1 MRLTA
6 IRFALL
12 SLQLLLTCKLVA
24 AELPP
29 GLSRFN
35 PAGLSND
42 WKYEGSA
49 FQVLAHPSPTGT
61 LSVLRLQHPKR
72 GYLLTI
78 SEVGTRQAETT
89 GFVREGVAFYVP
101 TFSTF
106 PVHQFRNL
114 LRNTYYYAPPDEPV
128 AQGEWIDEG
137 LAFYAYKSKTDAPQQ
152 KSLAS
157 DSSKLVNVARYRN
170 LVSGNYLFT
179 TGHESPYQVGA
190 FYFGTFSPNGRNIIT
205 GTESVYG
212 RRNDWWGGV
221 EDFYG
226 KQSGI
231 RKDQRGWS
239 GDWSYLKPAI
249 GYYDQ
254 HSVTTLEKHIHQ
266 AADAGLSFFS
276 FYWYSSKG
284 EGGESLAEGL
294 HSFLAAKN
302 STLLKFNLALYAH
315 PWDEN
320 MAIDSTNAP
329 EVARRLVGYFAKP
342 NYLRLPDGRPVLVIG
357 DHRNIRGADGRQCT
371 NIQCHLNALGD
382 FVALLKKTTIAAIG
396 ISPFVEVQ
404 QSGPGW
410 DMAVGIDGTTCII
423 PPTPIQGGTPYPK
436 LDETVFAPLTK
447 SGRPVS
453 PCMLE
458 NFDERPRQ
466 DILIKDRNAIRYL
479 IGKSDALFRQNLLSA
494 KRFSDHEYAET
505 RNPATRLIYLYA
517 WNEWHEGGI
526 LEPNVESDAHDL
538 NLVTDVF
545 QLPRIP
551 SPCLEQNAC

>member
-1 MRLTA
+1 M
-6 IRFALL
+6 RFALL
-12 SLQLLLTCKLVA
+12 FLQVLLTCELVA

-29 GLSRFN
+29 GLSRFD

-42 WKYEGSA
+42 WSYEGSA
-49 FQVLAHPSPTGT
+49 FQAFAYTSPTDT

-78 SEVGTRQAETT
+78 SEAGARQAETA

-101 TFSTF
+101 TMSTL
-106 PVHQFRNL
+106 PIHQFRNL
-114 LRNTYYYAPPDEPV
+114 ARNTYFYAPPNEPV
-128 AQGEWIDEG
+128 AHAEWIDEG
-137 LAFYAYKSKTDAPQQ
+137 LAFYAYKSTTDSPKRKPVA
-152 KSLAS
+152 AS
-157 DSSKLVNVARYRN
+157 ESTKLVNVSRYRN
-170 LVSGNYLFT
+170 IVSGNYLFT
-179 TGHESPYQVGA
+179 AGRESPYQVGA
-190 FYFGTFSPNGRNIIT
+190 FYFGTFSPNGRNIIK

-226 KQSGI
+226 RQPGI

-249 GYYDQ
+249 GYYNQ
-254 HSVTTLEKHIHQ
+254 QSATTLEKHIHQ
-266 AADAGLSFFS
+266 ASDAGLSFFS
-276 FYWYSSKG
+276 FYWYSSKA

-302 STLLKFNLALYAH
+302 SPLLKFNLALYAH
-315 PWDEN
+315 PWDDD

-329 EVARRLVGYFAKP
+329 DVARRLVGYFAKP
-342 NYLRLPDGRPVLVIG
+342 NYLRLPDGRPVFVIG
-357 DHRNIRGADGRQCT
+357 DHRNIRGADGKKCAE
-371 NIQCHLNALGD
+371 IQCHLDALQD
-382 FVALLKKTTIAAIG
+382 FLALLKKTSITAIG
-396 ISPFVEVQ
+396 ISPFVQVQ

-410 DMAVGIDGTTCII
+410 DIAAGVDGTTCII
-423 PPTPIQGGTPYPK
+423 PPMTIQGGTPYPK

-447 SGRPVS
+447 SGRLVS

-466 DILIKDRNAIRYL
+466 DILVKDRNAIRYL
-479 IGKSDALFRQNLLSA
+479 TGKTDMQFRQNLLSA

-505 RNPATRLIYLYA
+505 KNPATRLIYLYA

-526 LEPNVESDAHDL
+526 LEPNVESDARDL
-538 NLVTDVF
+538 NIVTDVF

-551 SPCLEQNAC
+551 SPCLEQHAC